1 MLTAVKRNFQAIG
14 QAAIALLLMHP
25 LVMSSAAFAQANPS
39 IVPTNDLGT
48 KVNSATNN
56 PQQINITGGTQAGA
70 NLYHSFQQF
79 GLNQGQI
86 ANFLSNPNIQNILG
100 RVVGGNPSV
109 INGLIQVTGGNSNL
123 YLLNPAGIIFG
134 ANASLN
140 VPAAFTA
147 TTANGIQVG
156 NGWFGVNTSVDAIK
170 NLTGNPQA
178 FGFATNPSMPNS
190 SPTAPVVNAGN
201 LSVNQGQSI
210 TLMGGLVINTGTIS
224 ATSGKVTIAAI
235 PNGKYVKIT
244 PEGSLLSLELP
255 IAAQNELA
263 KSPIV
268 AQDLPS
274 LLTGSAT
281 LRNMTGLDGNAA
293 GNVLVS
299 GTPIANVA
307 GTAIASGVIDVSSNI
322 GKGGEINVLGDRVGL
337 VSAKLN
343 ASGAIGGGTVLIGG
357 DFQGKG
363 IVPNAQYTFIS
374 KDSTILADALN
385 QGNGGRVIAWADI
398 ANTYLGNISAK
409 GGSVTGNGGFVEVS
423 GKENLLFQG
432 KANTAAP
439 HGIVGTILLDPTNL
453 DITAIGQLNA
463 VGNLIL
469 QATNNINIT
478 VPAGGFNLV
487 NTLTSL
493 EFIAGNNINIDTSA
507 IGGGG
512 FSTSFFFNTVTSPT
526 LSLTAQNGNIN
537 ILGNFVVRNKFVGTG
552 TTVNLN
558 APNGAVLV
566 NNGFLQVGQSAST
579 TDNILNITAGRF
591 QVTGTPI
598 NGAPTGATA
607 NTRYSIYVFVAN
619 PTAVSPTPNAKG
631 NISLQ
636 FGNEAPII
644 TPTSNGLGGNN
655 LINIRLLQDTNFV
668 VGKTPTTSG
677 VDGQIGIGVDSI
689 PPQVLT
695 LLSDQSFS
703 SNTNLN
709 GNLLNGDTIATVRTA
724 NLSANAGEIRDCEPI
739 GNKKPSL
746 TITASVPSAVVTR
759 TTTRSN
765 LPPCKE

>member
-1 MLTAVKRNFQAIG
+1 MLTAVKRNSQVIG

-25 LVMSSAAFAQANPS
+25 LVMSSAVFAQANPS
-39 IVPTNDLGT
+39 IVPSNDLGT
-48 KVNSATNN
+48 KVNLATNN

-201 LSVNQGQSI
+201 LSVNEGQSI
-210 TLMGGLVINTGTIS
+210 TLIGGLVINTGTI
-224 ATSGKVTIAAI
+224 TSPAGKVTIAAI

-281 LRNMTGLDGNAA
+281 LRNMTGLNTDAS

-299 GTPIANVA
+299 GTSISNVV
-307 GTAIASGVIDVSSNI
+307 GTAIASGVIDVSSHI

-337 VSAKLN
+337 ISAKLN

-363 IVPNAQYTFIS
+363 IVPNAKYTFIS

-409 GGSVTGNGGFVEVS
+409 GGSVNGNGGFVEVS

-512 FSTSFFFNTVTSPT
+512 FSTSFRFASIPNPT
-526 LSLTAQNGNIN
+526 LSLTAQNRNIN
-537 ILGNFVVRNKFVGTG
+537 IVGNFVVRNNFVGTG

-566 NNGFLQVGQSAST
+566 NNGYLQVGQNAST

-619 PTAVSPTPNAKG
+619 PTGASPTPNAKG

-644 TPTSNGLGGNN
+644 TPTSNGFGGNN

-668 VGKTPTTSG
+668 VGKTPITSG

-709 GNLLNGDTIATVRTA
+709 GNILNGDAIATARTA
-724 NLSANAGEIRDCEPI
+724 NLSANAGEIKDCEPT

-746 TITASVPSAVVTR
+746 TITASVPSTVVTR
-759 TTTRSN
+759 NTTRSS